1 MGQWSTF
8 SLTASD
14 TVVTAIEKYIALEI
28 SQRIKINGLLSKT
41 PWTLDRIN
49 VDPFFQKRGHH
60 EGTQYRCEACNR
72 PLKHQFVLRSLDDQ
86 RVYKLGVS
94 CFLSYAGISQMT
106 VNGIQ
111 SHVNAASKYRDQII
125 ARYNTGKR
133 FLGDEISILS
143 FIVSHLRNQKVDDE
157 HRLLYEKAQLFKQID
172 FPMHP
177 DDNRALRAWKRE
189 IVIEGQKQQRLLE
202 KRRKEEQRLMTQAK
216 PLTEQQE
223 ENLQNYVIIQCNYIA
238 NELNKNSNS
247 NWQIESI
254 QMSHDGSP
262 VGTCICGR
270 ESPIVINLKNGD
282 SPALSFDLDGIVTH
296 NVVTPRLF
304 ARQIQESFHGLHDD
318 LRYIKGHNGVVA
330 FDDYSYNAA
339 FEMGYFD
346 DEERAQ
352 DLDKIQYLEEGGLP
366 IPEALHAS
374 LTEFISP
381 RVDADYRILAHA
393 YFMLAGIV
401 DLQDLTTYRDLGNL
415 KDSLTTLL
423 CQTHGLDKDDF
434 KIKDFKSADPKQK
447 YKLMGIARQ
456 RISLL
461 MELTKEDLTN
471 DQRKMMGVVM
481 SHCKVTP
488 LASDVVEKVSVA
500 LSQFN

>member
-14 TVVTAIEKYIALEI
+14 AVVTAIEKYIALEI

-41 PWTLDRIN
+41 PWTLHKIN

-72 PLKHQFVLRSLDDQ
+72 PLKYQFVLRSLNDQ

-125 ARYNTGKR
+125 ARYKTGKR
-133 FLGDEISILS
+133 FLGDEINILS
-143 FIVSHLRNQKVDDE
+143 FIVSHLRNQEVDDE

-189 IVIEGQKQQRLLE
+189 IVIEEQKQQRLLE
-202 KRRKEEQRLMTQAK
+202 ERQEEEQKLMTQAK
-216 PLTEQQE
+216 PLTEQQQ
-223 ENLQNYVIIQCNYIA
+223 ENLQDYVIIQCNYIA

-247 NWQIESI
+247 KWQIVSI
-254 QMSHDGSP
+254 QMSHNGTP
-262 VGTCICGR
+262 VGNCLCGR
-270 ESPIVINLKNGD
+270 ESPIIINLKDCNEQTI
-282 SPALSFDLDGIVTH
+282 SFDLGG
-296 NVVTPRLF
+296 VVAHSVVNPPSF
-304 ARQIQESFHGLHDD
+304 ARQIQGAVQGLRSDIN
-318 LRYIKGHNGVVA
+318 YIKGHNGVVA

-346 DEERAQ
+346 DEARAQ
-352 DLDKIQYLEEGGLP
+352 DLDSIQYLEEGGLP
-366 IPEALHAS
+366 IPEALHAN

-423 CQTHGLDKDDF
+423 CQTYGLDKDDF
-434 KIKDFKSADPKQK
+434 KIKNFKSAAPKQK
-447 YKLMGIARQ
+447 YKLMGITRQ

-471 DQRKMMGVVM
+471 DQRQMMGVVM

-488 LASDVVEKVSVA
+488 LASDVVKKVAASI
-500 LSQFN
+500 SQLN